1 MTALVSFVNTFI
13 LKYIS
18 LRMAYYNIPDPEQLI
33 ECPYDKVHMVAA
45 KRMQYH
51 LMKCRRNFTGRE
63 FATCPFNARH
73 EMPKP
78 ELRYHIANCPDKAML
93 EPILSYEQSKNQEDG
108 KNFKGCTDLPKYD
121 DQSRPGR
128 SAENWDEEIPDN
140 PRIGVDPSYF
150 ARMEYKDMSG
160 MSRSEKKSW
169 RNQCH
174 LPPDQRKYP
183 LQEKQEEEED
193 GQLRKPRIQ
202 ASKFMIAQPPPQ
214 QSQVLSYSLAMA
226 GIGRGGAAMN
236 PEIPQAAG
244 RAQKMA
250 AVGRGRVE
258 SVPAVGRGMATSM
271 PPAGRAMGRAS
282 ALNYAQN
289 MNGTSQV
296 NGMMSINNYAQNM
309 NGTAQVN
316 GMMSNGEKSKTVPPG
331 FNSQFAAS
339 DREEERALPGQFAD
353 FDDGEG
359 ENTKLIGGNKE
370 NESPP
375 APARAPA
382 GIGRGVGLLPPSAF
396 SVGLGRGVL
405 RDMEGAPA
413 SPSFVVV
420 KVNTAPSDTGEMS
433 RVSPVQEGS
442 INANFED
449 AKKREIKKIEKK
461 LKQIELLEE
470 KHDEGYS
477 YNKDE
482 ELKVKAK
489 DKLLKALEE
498 LTL

>member
-1 MTALVSFVNTFI
+1 
-13 LKYIS
+13 
-18 LRMAYYNIPDPEQLI
+18 MAYYHIPDPEQLI

-121 DQSRPGR
+121 DQNRQSRG
-128 SAENWDEEIPDN
+128 AENWDEEIPDN

-160 MSRSEKKSW
+160 MSRSEKRSW
-169 RNQCH
+169 RSQCH
-174 LPPDQRKYP
+174 LPPDQRQYP
-183 LQEKQEEEED
+183 LQEKQEEED
-193 GQLRKPRIQ
+193 HGQLRKPRIQ

-226 GIGRGGAAMN
+226 GIGRSGAAMN

-250 AVGRGRVE
+250 AVGRG
-258 SVPAVGRGMATSM
+258 SVPAVGRGMATSL

-289 MNGTSQV
+289 MNGSSQV
-296 NGMMSINNYAQNM
+296 NGMMSMNNYAQTM
-309 NGTAQVN
+309 NGTTQVN
-316 GMMSNGEKSKTVPPG
+316 GMMSNGAKSKTGPPG
-331 FNSQFAAS
+331 FNSQFAAT
-339 DREEERALPGQFAD
+339 DREEEIQSPAGQFAD
-353 FDDGEG
+353 FDDRE
-359 ENTKLIGGNKE
+359 EDIVKLVGGNKE
-370 NESPP
+370 NRKPP
-375 APARAPA
+375 APARAPV
-382 GIGRGVGLLPPSAF
+382 GIGRGVALLPPSAF

-405 RDMEGAPA
+405 KDAEGAPT

-420 KVNTAPSDTGEMS
+420 KVPSDTGEIS
-433 RVSPVQEGS
+433 RVSPVKEGS

-482 ELKVKAK
+482 ELKVRAK

>member
-1 MTALVSFVNTFI
+1 
-13 LKYIS
+13 
-18 LRMAYYNIPDPEQLI
+18 MAYYQIPDPEQLI

-226 GIGRGGAAMN
+226 GIGRGGVAMN
-236 PEIPQAAG
+236 QEIPQAAG

-282 ALNYAQN
+282 ALNYAP
-289 MNGTSQV
+289 T
-296 NGMMSINNYAQNM
+296 M

-316 GMMSNGEKSKTVPPG
+316 GMMSNVPKSKIVPPG
-331 FNSQFAAS
+331 FNGQFAAS
-339 DREEERALPGQFAD
+339 DRDEETQLPGQFAD
-353 FDDGEG
+353 FDDRE
-359 ENTKLIGGNKE
+359 EDIVKLVGGNKE

-420 KVNTAPSDTGEMS
+420 KVPSDTGEIS

-470 KHDEGYS
+470 KHEEGYS

-482 ELKVKAK
+482 ELKVRAK